1 MPSGDAT
8 QTQAK
13 RPGRYIL
20 WTVVILAVVAAAVFG
35 GRGLAR
41 NRAEAVAVPPDGA
54 IPGAGPM
61 PGWLQAAD
69 PSIQKEFVWAALHKQ
84 ELQYIPCY
92 CGCMAQGHT
101 SNADCY
107 YDFDGSGTIT
117 QYDSHAFGC
126 GTCLDITREVRQ
138 GLAKG
143 KSLTQIRQEIDK
155 EYQERGMQPTP
166 TPMPPAQL

>member
-1 MPSGDAT
+1 MIGILTMALVG
-8 QTQAK
+8 AAVYGGLALL
-13 RPGRYIL
+13 RGRQVEA
-20 WTVVILAVVAAAVFG
+20 VVI
-35 GRGLAR
+35 
-41 NRAEAVAVPPDGA
+41 PPDGL
-54 IPGAGPM
+54 ISGAGPM

-69 PSIQKEFVWAALHKQ
+69 PSIQKEFVWAAAHKQ
-84 ELQYIPCY
+84 ELQYVPCY

-107 YDFDGSGTIT
+107 YDFDTAGNIT

-138 GLAKG
+138 GLARG

-155 EYQERGMQPTP
+155 KYQAQGMQPTQ
-166 TPMPPAQL
+166 TPMPPAQ